1 MLNGIDFSVNVGEFV
16 SIVGPSGSGKTTM
29 LNCLSG
35 LEEIDSGS
43 IALDGNLI
51 SSMNTIERDEVRRRL
66 VSFVFQN
73 LNLIPSLNAVHERLF
88 YSPCINQG

>member
-16 SIVGPSGSGKTTM
+16 SIVGPSGSGKTTL

-43 IALDGNLI
+43 VALDGNLI
-51 SSMNTIERDEVRRRL
+51 SSMNTIERRSQKAFGQFRISEFKSHSIAECRR
-66 VSFVFQN
+66 
-73 LNLIPSLNAVHERLF
+73 
-88 YSPCINQG
+88 